1 MIINHK
7 QCPESVEGQE
17 LVVKG
22 AFRCIFGDT
31 TDPGVEIFRRLKKDW
46 SSLTI
51 NYSSLEILDLPA
63 LPDWVKAEAE
73 AVHEWCQ
80 EALKKHTF
88 PRGDYLELLKLT
100 YVFLGGE
107 LPGFQISIL
116 GPDSHARWM
125 GKCIGALKIGL
136 LGSQWQ
142 GLGEEDRKKM
152 RDFAIFVSVIYVRH
166 WFETPLATC
175 AARLDLRLYGNI
187 LRYRKINGTLAFKV
201 RN

>member
-1 MIINHK
+1 M
-7 QCPESVEGQE
+7 EGQE

-63 LPDWVKAEAE
+63 LPDWMKAEAE
-73 AVHEWCQ
+73 AVLEWCQ
-80 EALKKHTF
+80 EALKKQTF

-107 LPGFQISIL
+107 LPGFYISIL
-116 GPDSHARWM
+116 GPDSHARWSPW
-125 GKCIGALKIGL
+125 KPVA
-136 LGSQWQ
+136 
-142 GLGEEDRKKM
+142 
-152 RDFAIFVSVIYVRH
+152 
-166 WFETPLATC
+166 
-175 AARLDLRLYGNI
+175 
-187 LRYRKINGTLAFKV
+187 GTG
-201 RN
+201 